1 MTATAEPTAAPPA
14 PVASEWPRPAIGA
27 LVVVTL
33 LAAALRLWGIRE
45 WSWNDGEAATW
56 RALQLP
62 LAGGNGFFAA
72 DESRAPLVHFAL
84 RWLVDLGLL
93 PSLGE
98 GALRL
103 PFAFVGIVAVPLLA
117 VCGRRFVGLWPALL
131 AALLLACHPAHVA
144 ASQTAAATVT
154 LSLLW
159 ILLPRAVAAGR
170 PFATF
175 GLCLVAGFCDPV
187 GWCAAPL
194 LAASLLPRTWNR
206 PLAIAFAVAGAL
218 FAVMAGSLFGL
229 PLVFI
234 AALGLVLAPVAPA
247 QLLVAMVPVCAAF
260 FAPRAA
266 AVAALPSLSL
276 WAAVGFTSLAARW
289 QASLPGRRW
298 AKWVAWVPAAV
309 VVVAVFVD
317 AFLLTTLFAG
327 GRPPWRDAAR
337 LVLRAG
343 EGPGGLVVGAGVG
356 RSVLTCYLRP
366 RHWQQPDVDAHPLLH
381 VVPVSAGDPASSLQ
395 QLLATANERQ
405 AAPFLVL
412 AGPERERFLT
422 DDAAAVLLAQRFR
435 VLATLPAVGRAG
447 DESLFVLVPRRG
459 E

>member
-1 MTATAEPTAAPPA
+1 MSAIAEPTAAPPT
-14 PVASEWPRPAIGA
+14 PVAIGWSLPAVLA

-33 LAAALRLWGIRE
+33 IAAALRLWGIRE
-45 WSWNDGEAATW
+45 WSWNDDEAATW

-62 LAGGNGFFAA
+62 LVGGNGFFAA

-84 RWLVDLGLL
+84 RWLVDRGLL

-98 GALRL
+98 GAVRL

-117 VCGRRFVGLWPALL
+117 VCGRRFVGTWPALL
-131 AALLLACHPAHVA
+131 AALLLACHPSHVA
-144 ASQTAAATVT
+144 ASQTAAAPGT
-154 LSLLW
+154 LALLW

-194 LAASLLPRTWNR
+194 VAASLLPTTWSR
-206 PLAIAFAVAGAL
+206 PFALAFGVAGVV
-218 FAVMAGSLFGL
+218 FAAMAGSVFGL
-229 PLVFI
+229 PLVLV
-234 AALGLVLAPVAPA
+234 AGVGLVLVPVPPA
-247 QLLVAMVPVCAAF
+247 QLLVALVPVAASF
-260 FAPRAA
+260 VAPRDAA
-266 AVAALPSLSL
+266 IAALPSVVLL
-276 WAAVGFTSLAARW
+276 AASGCAGLAARW
-289 QASLPGRRW
+289 QQSLPSRW
-298 AKWVAWVPAAV
+298 ASWVAWLPAAV

-343 EGPGGLVVGAGVG
+343 EGPRGLVVGAGVG
-356 RSVLTCYLRP
+356 CSVLTCYLRP
-366 RHWQQPDVDAHPLLH
+366 RHWQEPDVDAHPLVH

-395 QLLATANERQ
+395 QLLATANQRE

-435 VLATLPAVGRAG
+435 VMATLPAVGREG

-459 E
+459 D